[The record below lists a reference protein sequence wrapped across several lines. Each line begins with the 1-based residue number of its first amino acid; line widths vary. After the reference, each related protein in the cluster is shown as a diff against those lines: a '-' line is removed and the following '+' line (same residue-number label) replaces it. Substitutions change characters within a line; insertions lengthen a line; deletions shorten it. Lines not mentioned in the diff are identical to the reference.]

1 MPEINE
7 LLKRIFEDV
16 SSKVK
21 KNILPMDDD
30 YANENQDQPDC
41 NQVKLD
47 SDIYDA
53 TLNIDGSSFTDNL
66 DNLRTRI
73 GRTVEPPER
82 LGIQNVDLRY
92 HGFRME
98 SLLD

>member
-30 YANENQDQPDC
+30 YANENYDQPDC
-41 NQVKLD
+41 NQVNFD
-47 SDIYDA
+47 SDIYHA
-53 TLNIDGSSFTDNL
+53 T
-66 DNLRTRI
+66 
-73 GRTVEPPER
+73 
-82 LGIQNVDLRY
+82 
-92 HGFRME
+92 
-98 SLLD
+98 